1 MPFLDKLEA
10 RFGRFA
16 IPGLVQLVAL
26 LQLGVFMIFTLM
38 APEARE
44 AYFDFLS
51 MDADRLLRGEVWR
64 LITFIFIPG
73 TTHLLWAVVGAMF
86 MRWLGRGLEE
96 AWGPFRSTLYFLGG
110 MLAVSLGA
118 LIFGYTATG
127 IFLFQSLLL
136 AFAVIYPNEEIL
148 LFFILPVRIRWIAWL
163 NVVLTGLVVLSNPG
177 LFWPVLCSNLN
188 FIVAFGPAFFQQQRH
203 QTRVAERRAQF
214 AQASEGT
221 GYFHKCAVCGK
232 TELDDSALDF
242 RVNDA
247 GDEICS
253 VCRNNGAKASSSLVG
268 SS

>member
-1 MPFLDKLEA
+1 MSFLDKLEA

-44 AYFDFLS
+44 AYFDFLAL
-51 MDADRLLRGEVWR
+51 DADRLLRGEVWR

-110 MLAVSLGA
+110 MLAVAVGA
-118 LIFGYTATG
+118 LVFGYTATG

-163 NVVLTGLVVLSNPG
+163 NVVLTGLMVLGSPS
-177 LFWPVLCSNLN
+177 LFWPVLCSHLN
-188 FIVAFGPAFFQQQRH
+188 FIIAFGPGFFQQQRH
-203 QTRVAERRAQF
+203 QSRVAERRAQF
-214 AQASEGT
+214 AQASEAVGF
-221 GYFHKCAVCGK
+221 FHQCSACGK
-232 TELDDSALDF
+232 TELDDPALDF

-247 GDEICS
+247 GEEICS
-253 VCRNNGAKASSSLVG
+253 VCRSKATQANS
-268 SS
+268 